1 MKSMLSR
8 YILQGRTVFLS
19 CALAIF
25 AFMLL
30 RVWSITLLGSE
41 EFREIIKHFKDFEK
55 FSPVPFSQLI
65 TYTGR
70 VARTFN
76 EPIVL
81 FVVLIWTISRG
92 SDTVAGQLNR
102 GTMEMLL
109 GNPVSRRC
117 VYWSQ
122 FLVTTVGTLALAS
135 LAWLGMVVSVH
146 LNTVQEVI
154 KPPTLEIPF
163 VPLEIPL
170 SPAEPTIVE
179 KPMSDFVDVMDF
191 LPALTIIF
199 AMGVFVAGFSS
210 MISSF
215 DRYRWRAVGIAVGF
229 VILQQT
235 MRILAI
241 SKPEFNYLL
250 NFTFFNPFDPE
261 GLVNVFNEDYEQYWQ
276 FWQYGMQGTIR
287 LSGLGCHGILLGFG
301 LLCYLIGSWRFSR
314 RDLPAPI

>member
-135 LAWLGMVVSVH
+135 LAWL
-146 LNTVQEVI
+146 
-154 KPPTLEIPF
+154 
-163 VPLEIPL
+163 
-170 SPAEPTIVE
+170 AW
-179 KPMSDFVDVMDF
+179 
-191 LPALTIIF
+191 
-199 AMGVFVAGFSS
+199 SS
-210 MISSF
+210 AFTSTP
-215 DRYRWRAVGIAVGF
+215 YR
-229 VILQQT
+229 
-235 MRILAI
+235 
-241 SKPEFNYLL
+241 
-250 NFTFFNPFDPE
+250 
-261 GLVNVFNEDYEQYWQ
+261 
-276 FWQYGMQGTIR
+276 R
-287 LSGLGCHGILLGFG
+287 LSSLPLWRSRLSHWKYLYRLPSQLL
-301 LLCYLIGSWRFSR
+301 SKNR
-314 RDLPAPI
+314 

>member
-19 CALAIF
+19 CALAMF

-81 FVVLIWTISRG
+81 FVILIWTISRG

-109 GNPVSRRC
+109 GNPVSRRSI
-117 VYWSQ
+117 YWSQ
-122 FLVTTVGTLALAS
+122 FLVTTAGTLALAS

-146 LNTVQEVI
+146 LNTV
-154 KPPTLEIPF
+154 
-163 VPLEIPL
+163 
-170 SPAEPTIVE
+170 
-179 KPMSDFVDVMDF
+179 
-191 LPALTIIF
+191 
-199 AMGVFVAGFSS
+199 
-210 MISSF
+210 
-215 DRYRWRAVGIAVGF
+215 
-229 VILQQT
+229 
-235 MRILAI
+235 
-241 SKPEFNYLL
+241 
-250 NFTFFNPFDPE
+250 
-261 GLVNVFNEDYEQYWQ
+261 
-276 FWQYGMQGTIR
+276 
-287 LSGLGCHGILLGFG
+287 
-301 LLCYLIGSWRFSR
+301 
-314 RDLPAPI
+314 